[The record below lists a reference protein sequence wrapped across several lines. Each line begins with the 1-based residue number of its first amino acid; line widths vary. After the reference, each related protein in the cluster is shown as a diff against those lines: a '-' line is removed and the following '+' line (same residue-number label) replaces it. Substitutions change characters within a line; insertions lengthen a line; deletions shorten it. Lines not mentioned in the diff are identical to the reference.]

1 MFTFTKTTTSNI
13 AYIIEWNSLDSSYTT
28 KTIVEQFET
37 LEEAEKFWRKNE
49 LLFNHATLYKKEI
62 LNTFSKRKT
71 PL

>member
-37 LEEAEKFWRKNE
+37 LEEAEKFWRK
-49 LLFNHATLYKKEI
+49 K
-62 LNTFSKRKT
+62 
-71 PL
+71 